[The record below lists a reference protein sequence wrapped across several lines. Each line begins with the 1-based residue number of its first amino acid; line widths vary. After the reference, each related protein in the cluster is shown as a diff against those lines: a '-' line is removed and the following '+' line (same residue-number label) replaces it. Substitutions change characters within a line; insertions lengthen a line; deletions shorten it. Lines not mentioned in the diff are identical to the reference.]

1 MGRIKGW
8 ATDKAYDLQASMA
21 SQARM
26 RYIGDVMMWE
36 DVDYDTAVAICT
48 GRTDPVEHEYTLG
61 YKMCD
66 PIYLLAMSAQ
76 ASRKRREAAVLHF
89 EELLSPEELDIFRRD
104 VMDRGFR
111 ETFKKSLKHRK

>member
-1 MGRIKGW
+1 MGRIKEW
-8 ATDKAYDLQASMA
+8 ATDKAYDLQTSMS

-26 RYIGDVMMWE
+26 RYIGDVMRWE

-66 PIYLLAMSAQ
+66 PIYLLAMNAQ
-76 ASRKRREAAVLHF
+76 ASRKRREAAIRHF
-89 EELLSPEELDIFRRD
+89 EGLLSREELDIFRRE
-104 VMDRGFR
+104 VMDKGFR
-111 ETFKKSLKHRK
+111 ETFKKSLKRRK